1 MQLVTDFKNK
11 SCPEI
16 NAALCPVIVKS
27 GRIKEDPE
35 VEPPGRAINLLTIF
49 ARFRYLKNIYD
60 RKQPCFSVS
69 ILMRIKKKPC
79 KFTHSPPSLWIFS
92 PLSNL
97 IFLENSLKNTLQS
110 YPIYKYKYLHQRTSK
125 NLKVFIKFS
134 SNIKL
139 KLSYKLR

>member
-1 MQLVTDFKNK
+1 MTDFKNK

-49 ARFRYLKNIYD
+49 ARSRYLKNIYD
-60 RKQPCFSVS
+60 HKQPCFSVS

-79 KFTHSPPSLWIFS
+79 KFTHFPPPPFG
-92 PLSNL
+92 
-97 IFLENSLKNTLQS
+97 FLVHYQT
-110 YPIYKYKYLHQRTSK
+110 
-125 NLKVFIKFS
+125 
-134 SNIKL
+134 
-139 KLSYKLR
+139 